1 MLHSSST
8 DRKRGEE
15 CCQVY
20 RGEHK
25 TNTLNTRELCT
36 NDAET
41 SDRQRGRITVM
52 LFVRHRAEERNS
64 KTNSISFLLRGGIQA
79 EMIVRSND
87 RTMCTICCSS
97 RNIFWSCVVSPG
109 CLLRSR
115 LVSSAIKDK
124 DTKVVLIVPV
134 KRLIMIIVGNLS
146 HERSETLQ
154 LN

>member
-25 TNTLNTRELCT
+25 TNALNTQELCT

-52 LFVRHRAEERNS
+52 LFVRHRAEGRNS
-64 KTNSISFLLRGGIQA
+64 KTNSI
-79 EMIVRSND
+79 
-87 RTMCTICCSS
+87 CSS
-97 RNIFWSCVVSPG
+97 CEEV
-109 CLLRSR
+109 SR
-115 LVSSAIKDK
+115 LK
-124 DTKVVLIVPV
+124 
-134 KRLIMIIVGNLS
+134 
-146 HERSETLQ
+146 
-154 LN
+154 